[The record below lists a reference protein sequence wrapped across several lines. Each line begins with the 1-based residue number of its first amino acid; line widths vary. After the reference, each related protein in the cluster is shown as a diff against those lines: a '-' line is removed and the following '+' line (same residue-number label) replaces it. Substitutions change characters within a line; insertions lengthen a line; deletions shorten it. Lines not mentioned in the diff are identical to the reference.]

1 MDEYNEEEIK
11 AKIVYS
17 LYRKKYFGERHTPP
31 IFICKRLSNI
41 PCKYINKQLKKL
53 AKEGIIGIYTTGHG
67 KDIYLNPKKIKEIEN
82 TISHLIEDLYNF

>member
-1 MDEYNEEEIK
+1 MSEYSEKEISE
-11 AKIVYS
+11 KIVYS

-41 PCKYINKQLKKL
+41 PCKHINKQLKKL
-53 AKEGIIGIYTTGHG
+53 AKEGIVGIYNTGHG

-82 TISHLIEDLYNF
+82 MISHLRNDLYKF